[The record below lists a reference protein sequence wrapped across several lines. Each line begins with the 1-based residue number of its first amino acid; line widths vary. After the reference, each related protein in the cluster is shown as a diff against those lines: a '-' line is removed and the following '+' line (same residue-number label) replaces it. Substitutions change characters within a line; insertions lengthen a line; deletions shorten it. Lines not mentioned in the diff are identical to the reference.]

1 MLHSLVRVS
10 RRVRGATD
18 LLGREM
24 QTAIE
29 NCSLYEFAYIPVRR
43 EARTPRAASITDNFT
58 TGLRF
63 ASNSSCR
70 KLRRKCVREADG
82 TKRRVIADQI
92 RPGRPPPRLSL
103 PPSETSRAPPF
114 TTTQFHVLLNSLFKV
129 LFNLPSRYLFAI
141 GLGVIFSLT
150 RSLPRTLGCTP
161 KQPDSREKSAQQD
174 SRLTGLSPSTGH
186 GHCQVGL

>member
-1 MLHSLVRVS
+1 MTLA
-10 RRVRGATD
+10 RRARSNT
-18 LLGREM
+18 R
-24 QTAIE
+24 
-29 NCSLYEFAYIPVRR
+29 PVRAR
-43 EARTPRAASITDNFT
+43 EA
-58 TGLRF
+58 GL
-63 ASNSSCR
+63 
-70 KLRRKCVREADG
+70 EAEPEG
-82 TKRRVIADQI
+82 NGNELI
-92 RPGRPPPRLSL
+92 PPPR
-103 PPSETSRAPPF
+103 PSPSGTSRKQPEKCEPRARTQERSRECLRIPAATARRPDSLYPKAATSRWPPF